1 MNPQEF
7 VTHLFGTLALP
18 GFFSSEE
25 ELRQIWS
32 DPTTRRQLLERL
44 AEAGF
49 ARQDLEEIQ
58 AMIDARD
65 CDLFDVLEY
74 IAFAR
79 PTTSRLKRAE
89 ASRPRLVNVL
99 SRQQM
104 EFVDFVLGRYATT
117 GVDELDLEKLPAL
130 LHLKYQALQDGMTAL
145 GGAEQ
150 ARGAFLD
157 LQKALYVAG

>member
-1 MNPQEF
+1 MFN
-7 VTHLFGTLALP
+7 TLTLP
-18 GFFSSEE
+18 EFFSSEA
-25 ELRQIWS
+25 ELRRIWA
-32 DPTTRRQLLERL
+32 DPVTRRQLLERL

-58 AMIDARD
+58 AMIDALD
-65 CDLFDVLEY
+65 SDLFDVLEY

-79 PTTSRLKRAE
+79 PTTRRLDRAE
-89 ASRPRLVNVL
+89 ASRPRLVEAL

-104 EFVDFVLGRYATT
+104 EFVDFVLGRYAAT
-117 GVDELDLEKLPAL
+117 GVDELDLDRLPAL
-130 LHLKYQALQDGMTAL
+130 LQLKYQALQDGMTAL

-157 LQKALYVAG
+157 LQKALYEAG